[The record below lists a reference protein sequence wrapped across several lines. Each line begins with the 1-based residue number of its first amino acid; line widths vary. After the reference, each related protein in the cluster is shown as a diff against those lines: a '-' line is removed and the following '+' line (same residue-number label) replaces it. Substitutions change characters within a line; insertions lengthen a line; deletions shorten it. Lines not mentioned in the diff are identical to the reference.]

1 MSFPDLLGIDFTSDH
16 LEAVSSHEEK
26 DSQQD
31 LNVTADFERLLNE
44 GRPTHDLETELKKS
58 IMAEMEATIQARIA
72 AEIAKAKIRWD
83 QQQQSSAQST
93 LNLSQTRDSNDSSE
107 VQEIQSTPQTVAPKK
122 ETLRLEEESQL
133 TEESPTRKLYDAR
146 GPPNPEQGRLTQDQS
161 RKTVQIALATPT
173 RSRSLRDLSPPT
185 GTLPL
190 MERAKTSHQKMD
202 IPGSMASR
210 NSAIAA
216 GRRGM
221 TYADAVGSDGSEEPS
236 SGEEVYSPTERV
248 IRSNSAKQIA
258 NYERFAE
265 LDSGPKIDSGQHMQ
279 GSEEDPDWDLTYG
292 GYEVAGRKKPSH
304 LRPGTLIPEVASKVI
319 KMPKIEVSEKYSG
332 KDDRPLALSTWEA
345 QMKLQ
350 LSKARVDMRSQ
361 YATIVALENLSNQAS
376 KWAAQTV
383 QDDLQASISEDASL
397 DMRRVASIW
406 PLSRIVEHLQRR
418 FVSPD
423 DHARAETEW
432 RTLTQEPSRGKRLT
446 VQALENK
453 LRDIAKR
460 RIETTATDRKTKF
473 VNALSTD
480 IAMELHRA
488 PHLRKWET
496 RKDVHLKDLVEEAIN
511 IEQTLNFAKAREA
524 ERASDSK
531 RENFE
536 LLKNKRRE
544 RNSQGGE
551 SGKQAQAN
559 APKTKVHAAKANSN
573 KATAAPLSEAAK
585 KAAEER
591 AALYEYRQTNNLF
604 RWCGSKD
611 HFRKDCT
618 DKDAIA
624 AYKSHNERKDAAKA
638 GKRMEHR
645 LKSRLLKCTKWLLT
659 PTSKG
664 VASTNALSLCLSL

>member
-1 MSFPDLLGIDFTSDH
+1 M
-16 LEAVSSHEEK
+16 
-26 DSQQD
+26 
-31 LNVTADFERLLNE
+31 
-44 GRPTHDLETELKKS
+44 
-58 IMAEMEATIQARIA
+58 
-72 AEIAKAKIRWD
+72 
-83 QQQQSSAQST
+83 
-93 LNLSQTRDSNDSSE
+93 
-107 VQEIQSTPQTVAPKK
+107 QEIQSTPQTVAPKK

-376 KWAAQTV
+376 EWAAQTV

-397 DMRRVASIW
+397 DMCRVASIW
-406 PLSRIVEHLQRR
+406 PLSRIVEHLRRR

-423 DHARAETEW
+423 D
-432 RTLTQEPSRGKRLT
+432 TL
-446 VQALENK
+446 
-453 LRDIAKR
+453 
-460 RIETTATDRKTKF
+460 
-473 VNALSTD
+473 
-480 IAMELHRA
+480 
-488 PHLRKWET
+488 
-496 RKDVHLKDLVEEAIN
+496 
-511 IEQTLNFAKAREA
+511 
-524 ERASDSK
+524 
-531 RENFE
+531 
-536 LLKNKRRE
+536 
-544 RNSQGGE
+544 
-551 SGKQAQAN
+551 
-559 APKTKVHAAKANSN
+559 APKRS
-573 KATAAPLSEAAK
+573 
-585 KAAEER
+585 
-591 AALYEYRQTNNLF
+591 
-604 RWCGSKD
+604 
-611 HFRKDCT
+611 
-618 DKDAIA
+618 
-624 AYKSHNERKDAAKA
+624 
-638 GKRMEHR
+638 
-645 LKSRLLKCTKWLLT
+645 
-659 PTSKG
+659 G
-664 VASTNALSLCLSL
+664 VR